1 MLQKH
6 LDVIHLEK
14 ITDGRIKL
22 IIVFFFHF
30 FSKIKYYVFVVQFKI
45 INLLENY
52 ENKIKKKNNFFFK
65 NLKKNKKSLLIVCNS
80 KESLKLQNKK
90 ICNHDIIVV
99 NDFFLS
105 KLSRNIIPNYYLSLH
120 PFEGGNKFNSV
131 NDKKLFLNKFMNY
144 IVKNKTTKFF
154 FDPSFKLFFGN
165 KKNIYYLNISSIPLC
180 YFHDI
185 NKVNIEKKIPAVGNI
200 ALACV
205 IFGAY
210 LNYTNIKLTGYS
222 IDFFVGNLAGH
233 NLKNHNHTERKVTV
247 LDSPGSDDDFW
258 MLGYIYSGWLIVKKL
273 LQNKGIKF
281 ETNIAYSKLYL
292 FKKN

>member
-1 MLQKH
+1 
-6 LDVIHLEK
+6 
-14 ITDGRIKL
+14 
-22 IIVFFFHF
+22 
-30 FSKIKYYVFVVQFKI
+30 
-45 INLLENY
+45 LLENY

-165 KKNIYYLNISSIPLC
+165 KFYANVCSIRSNYERQTSQSYSS
-180 YFHDI
+180 
-185 NKVNIEKKIPAVGNI
+185 K
-200 ALACV
+200 
-205 IFGAY
+205 
-210 LNYTNIKLTGYS
+210 S
-222 IDFFVGNLAGH
+222 
-233 NLKNHNHTERKVTV
+233 
-247 LDSPGSDDDFW
+247 
-258 MLGYIYSGWLIVKKL
+258 
-273 LQNKGIKF
+273 
-281 ETNIAYSKLYL
+281 
-292 FKKN
+292 